1 MTDSDHLPH
10 RPMGARRFGR
20 VNWLGL
26 YTLSRREIMRF
37 MAVWQQTVFAPLMTA
52 GLFVIVFSVAVGRGD
67 REVMGLPYL
76 AFLGPGIL
84 MMSVIQNSFANTS
97 SSIIASKMQGNIVDT
112 LMPPLSAGEIL
123 TGYLIGAVARAGLVA
138 VVIGAG
144 MALVLH
150 RLPEHPLIAVG
161 FVLLAALLMGGLGLV
176 GGILAQKFDQM
187 AAISN
192 FIVTPLSFLS
202 GTFYSIQ
209 ALPPFFRAISH
220 ANPIFYLIDGARDGF
235 TGVSDSS
242 PLLGFSVCLAAVLVV
257 CTLAW
262 WLLRTGYRLKP

>member
-1 MTDSDHLPH
+1 MVL
-10 RPMGARRFGR
+10 
-20 VNWLGL
+20 
-26 YTLSRREIMRF
+26 
-37 MAVWQQTVFAPLMTA
+37 
-52 GLFVIVFSVAVGRGD
+52 
-67 REVMGLPYL
+67 
-76 AFLGPGIL
+76 
-84 MMSVIQNSFANTS
+84 
-97 SSIIASKMQGNIVDT
+97 
-112 LMPPLSAGEIL
+112 
-123 TGYLIGAVARAGLVA
+123 LIGALIGLVLGLT
-138 VVIGAG
+138 GAG
-144 MALVLH
+144 GSVMAV
-150 RLPEHPLIAVG
+150 P
-161 FVLLAALLMGGLGLV
+161 LLMGGLGLV